1 VTKGG
6 AVRVGLVGCGRI
18 ARVHLGYLRA
28 LPQVELVGVC
38 DASETA
44 LRAFVDGSDLR
55 GFASLGALL
64 EQGRPDVVH
73 VLTPPGSHA
82 RLATQLLQAGV
93 NVLVEKPLAMTAA
106 EADAV
111 IDAAARHQRWVT
123 VDHNRYFDP
132 VVQRAAR
139 LVAAGRLGRL
149 VGVEVFQGAEAG
161 EADKMAAGSDDWRV
175 QLPGGI
181 LHNLASHPLY
191 LMRRFAGPAA
201 ALRVVSRSLKA
212 GLLEEVHLVVD
223 GEVCPASVTMSM
235 RAQPFMNRISLYGTA
250 ASVEVNLNNMTLIE
264 RRPRKLPKLVGKVWP
279 NLDEAR
285 QLLAATVTNGLAFVT
300 GKQRYYP
307 GIGAHLAQL
316 YASAAAGGE
325 PPVSAAEGRDVVAWY
340 DQILADAGVD
350 VVAAAKAG

>member
-1 VTKGG
+1 VTKSG

-18 ARVHLGYLRA
+18 ARVHLGYLRG

-38 DASETA
+38 DASEAA
-44 LRAFVDGSDLR
+44 LRDFVAGSDLR
-55 GFASLGALL
+55 GFASIDALL
-64 EQGRPDVVH
+64 DEGKPDVVH

-111 IDAAARHQRWVT
+111 IAVAARRQRWVT

-132 VVQRAAR
+132 VVQKAAGQ
-139 LVAAGRLGRL
+139 VAAGRLGRL
-149 VGVEVFQGAEAG
+149 VGVEVFQGADA
-161 EADKMAAGSDDWRV
+161 ADAAKMGADADDWRV

-191 LMRRFAGPAA
+191 LMRRFAGPATN
-201 ALRVVSRSLKA
+201 LRVVARQMSA
-212 GLLEEVHLVVD
+212 GLLEEVHVVAD
-223 GEVCPASVTMSM
+223 GEICPASVTMSM
-235 RAQPFMNRISLYGTA
+235 RAQPFMNRISLYGTD
-250 ASVEVNLNNMTLIE
+250 ASLEVNLNNMTLIE

-285 QLLAATVTNGLAFVT
+285 QLIASTVTNGIAFVT
-300 GKQRYYP
+300 GKQRFYP

-316 YASAAAGGE
+316 YASVAAGGE

-340 DQILADAGVD
+340 DEILAAAGIE
-350 VVAAAKAG
+350 VAPTAKAG